1 MKKLFTILCTTVLT
15 LSVTAQA
22 QFGIKA
28 GFNSSAI
35 GSSDTDWN
43 EFMSNKIGVQIGGVA
58 TIPFGDVV
66 QLRTGA
72 IYNQKGAT
80 LELSNANDGL
90 NWNDVILAVD
100 YLEVPA
106 DFAFMLGDGGFAL
119 SAGPYF
125 AFLLSGKRKI
135 DGESDEDMEDVNTMD
150 IGLNLGASYTIAENM
165 IIDARYGMGLTNVAD
180 TDETDDIWLNGCLS
194 VSFAYM
200 FGG

>member
-1 MKKLFTILCTTVLT
+1 MKKLFTILTVVALTTT
-15 LSVTAQA
+15 ISFAQA

-35 GSSDTDWN
+35 GTSESELNEMMSSR
-43 EFMSNKIGVQIGGVA
+43 IGLQFGGVV
-58 TIPFGDVV
+58 TIPFTDAV

-80 LELSNANDGL
+80 IDFFGGDITIAL
-90 NWNDVILAVD
+90 D
-100 YLEVPA
+100 YLEVPV

-125 AFLLSGKRKI
+125 AFLMSSKVKF
-135 DGESDEDMEDVNTMD
+135 DGESEDFDDAKAMDV
-150 IGLNLGASYTIAENM
+150 GLNFGASFTIQESM
-165 IIDARYGMGLTNVAD
+165 IIDARYGMGLTNLSDDSTLAD
-180 TDETDDIWLNGCLS
+180 DYVELNGVLS

-200 FGG
+200 FGGGY

>member
-1 MKKLFTILCTTVLT
+1 MKKIFTILTVVALTTT
-15 LSVTAQA
+15 ISFAQA

-35 GSSDTDWN
+35 GTSESELNEMMSSR
-43 EFMSNKIGVQIGGVA
+43 IGLQFGGVV
-58 TIPFGDVV
+58 TIPFTDAV

-80 LELSNANDGL
+80 IDFLEGD
-90 NWNDVILAVD
+90 ITLALD
-100 YLEVPA
+100 YLEVPV

-125 AFLLSGKRKI
+125 AFLMSSKVKF
-135 DGESDEDMEDVNTMD
+135 DGESEDFDDAKAMDV
-150 IGLNLGASYTIAENM
+150 GLNFGASFTIQESM
-165 IIDARYGMGLTNVAD
+165 IIDARYGMGLTNLSDDSTLAD
-180 TDETDDIWLNGCLS
+180 DYVELNGVLS

-200 FGG
+200 FGGGY

>member
-1 MKKLFTILCTTVLT
+1 MKKLFTILTVVALTTT
-15 LSVTAQA
+15 ISFAQA

-35 GSSDTDWN
+35 GTSESELNEMMSSR
-43 EFMSNKIGVQIGGVA
+43 IGLQFGGVV
-58 TIPFGDVV
+58 TIPFTDAV

-80 LELSNANDGL
+80 IDFLEGD
-90 NWNDVILAVD
+90 ITLALD
-100 YLEVPA
+100 YLEVPV

-125 AFLLSGKRKI
+125 AFLMSSKVKF
-135 DGESDEDMEDVNTMD
+135 DGESEDFDDAKAMDV
-150 IGLNLGASYTIAENM
+150 GLNFGASFTIQESM
-165 IIDARYGMGLTNVAD
+165 IIDARYGMGLINLSDDSTLAD
-180 TDETDDIWLNGCLS
+180 DYVELNGVLS

-200 FGG
+200 FGGGY

>member
-1 MKKLFTILCTTVLT
+1 MKKLFTILTVVALTTT
-15 LSVTAQA
+15 ISFAQA

-35 GSSDTDWN
+35 GTSESELNEMMSSR
-43 EFMSNKIGVQIGGVA
+43 IGLQFGGVV
-58 TIPFGDVV
+58 TIPFTDAV

-80 LELSNANDGL
+80 IDFLEGD
-90 NWNDVILAVD
+90 ITLALD
-100 YLEVPA
+100 YLEVPV

-125 AFLLSGKRKI
+125 AFLMSSKVKF
-135 DGESDEDMEDVNTMD
+135 DGESEDFDDAKAMDV
-150 IGLNLGASYTIAENM
+150 GLNFGASFTIQESM
-165 IIDARYGMGLTNVAD
+165 IIDARYGMGLTNLSDDSTLAD
-180 TDETDDIWLNGCLS
+180 DYVELNGVLS

-200 FGG
+200 FGGGY

>member
-1 MKKLFTILCTTVLT
+1 MKKLFTILTVVALTTT
-15 LSVTAQA
+15 ISFAQA
-22 QFGIKA
+22 QFGVKA

-35 GSSDTDWN
+35 GTSESEINEMMSSR
-43 EFMSNKIGVQIGGVA
+43 IGLQFGGVA
-58 TIPFGDVV
+58 TIPFTDAV

-80 LELSNANDGL
+80 IDFLGMDITIAL
-90 NWNDVILAVD
+90 D
-100 YLEVPA
+100 YLEVPV

-125 AFLLSGKRKI
+125 AFLMSSKVTF
-135 DGESDEDMEDVNTMD
+135 DGESEDMEDVNGMD
-150 IGLNLGASYTIAENM
+150 IGLNLGTSFTIAESM
-165 IIDARYGMGLTNVAD
+165 IIDARYGMGLTNLSSESD
-180 TDETDDIWLNGCLS
+180 MTDDYVELNGVLS

>member
-1 MKKLFTILCTTVLT
+1 MMKKLITILCATVLT

-43 EFMSNKIGVQIGGVA
+43 ELMSNKIGVQIGGVA

-66 QLRTGA
+66 QLRTGV

-80 LELSNANDGL
+80 LDLGTDDL
-90 NWNDVILAVD
+90 TLAVD

-125 AFLLSGKRKI
+125 AFLLSAKQKA
-135 DGESDEDMEDVNTMD
+135 DGESEDMEDMNTMD
-150 IGLNLGASYTIAENM
+150 IGLNLGASFTIAENM
-165 IIDARYGMGLTNVAD
+165 IIDARYGMGLTNVVD
-180 TDETDDIWLNGCLS
+180 TDSFETDDIWLNGCLS

>member
-1 MKKLFTILCTTVLT
+1 MKKLFTILTLVALTTT
-15 LSVTAQA
+15 ISFAQA

-35 GSSDTDWN
+35 GTSESESNEMMSSR
-43 EFMSNKIGVQIGGVA
+43 IGLQFGGVA
-58 TIPFGDVV
+58 TIPFTDAV

-80 LELSNANDGL
+80 IDFLESD
-90 NWNDVILAVD
+90 ITLAID
-100 YLEVPA
+100 YLEVPV

-125 AFLLSGKRKI
+125 AFLMSSKVKF
-135 DGESDEDMEDVNTMD
+135 DGESEDFDDAKAMDV
-150 IGLNLGASYTIAENM
+150 GLNFGVSFTIQESM
-165 IIDARYGMGLTNVAD
+165 IIDARYGMGLTNLSDDSTLAD
-180 TDETDDIWLNGCLS
+180 DYVELNGVLS

-200 FGG
+200 FGGGY